1 MDLPSFS
8 VPLVGAGFPSPADEW
23 FEAQLVIGELL
34 VPRPTSTF
42 YARCDGDSME
52 KAGIR
57 HGDILVI
64 DRGLA
69 APHNSIVIASLGTE
83 GYVVKRLLST
93 PAGIVLAADH
103 PGYPSIDVA
112 ELPAWEIWGVV
123 TYAVTAVDPGALL
136 QFTPRQP

>member
-1 MDLPSFS
+1 MDMPSLSLPKAS
-8 VPLVGAGFPSPADEW
+8 AGFPSPADEW
-23 FEAQLVIGELL
+23 FEARLVIGDLL

-42 YARCDGDSME
+42 YARCDGNSME

-64 DRGLA
+64 DRSLA
-69 APHNSIVIASLGTE
+69 ATHNSIVIASLGTG
-83 GYVVKRLLST
+83 GYVVKRLLYT
-93 PAGIVLAADH
+93 PTGIVLAADH
-103 PGYPSIDVA
+103 PDYPRIDVA

-136 QFTPRQP
+136 QLRPQEP

>member
-8 VPLVGAGFPSPADEW
+8 VPLVGAGFPSPADER
-23 FEAQLVIGELL
+23 FEAQLAIGDLL

-64 DRGLA
+64 DRALA
-69 APHNSIVIASLGTE
+69 ATHNSVVIASLGVG

-103 PGYPSIDVA
+103 PGYPTIKVA
-112 ELPAWEIWGVV
+112 ELPTWEVWGVV

-136 QFTPRQP
+136 QLTQRRP

>member
-23 FEAQLVIGELL
+23 FEAQLAIGDLL

-42 YARCDGDSME
+42 YARCDGNSME

-64 DRGLA
+64 DRSLA
-69 APHNSIVIASLGTE
+69 ATHNSIVIASLGTG
-83 GYVVKRLLST
+83 GYVVKRLLYT
-93 PAGIVLAADH
+93 PTGIVLAADH
-103 PGYPSIDVA
+103 PDYPSIDVA

-123 TYAVTAVDPGALL
+123 TYAVPAVDPGALL
-136 QFTPRQP
+136 QLRPQQP

>member
-8 VPLVGAGFPSPADEW
+8 VPLVGAGFPSPAEEW
-23 FEAQLVIGELL
+23 FEAQLAIGDLL

-42 YARCDGDSME
+42 YARCYGDSME
-52 KAGIR
+52 RASIR

-64 DRGLA
+64 DRAVA
-69 APHNSIVIASLGTE
+69 ATHNSIVIVSLGSH
-83 GYVVKRLLST
+83 GYAVKRLLYT

-103 PGYPSIDVA
+103 PGYPDIDVA
-112 ELPAWEIWGVV
+112 GLPAWEIWGVV

-136 QFTPRQP
+136 RFTQRRP

>member
-1 MDLPSFS
+1 MDQPSFS
-8 VPLVGAGFPSPADEW
+8 LPLVGAGFPSPADEW
-23 FEAQLVIGELL
+23 FEARLAIGDLL

-42 YARCDGDSME
+42 YARCEGSSME
-52 KAGIR
+52 RAGIR

-64 DRGLA
+64 DRALVA
-69 APHNSIVIASLGTE
+69 THNSVVIASLGAG

-93 PAGIVLAADH
+93 PAGIVLAADR
-103 PGYPSIDVA
+103 PGYPSINVA
-112 ELPAWEIWGVV
+112 ELPNWEIWGVV

>member
-8 VPLVGAGFPSPADEW
+8 VPLVGAGFPSPTDEW
-23 FEAQLVIGELL
+23 FEAQLVIGDLL

-42 YARCDGDSME
+42 YARCEGSSME
-52 KAGIR
+52 QAGIR

-64 DRGLA
+64 DRALA
-69 APHNSIVIASLGTE
+69 ATHNSVVIASLGVG

-103 PGYPSIDVA
+103 PGYPTIKVA
-112 ELPAWEIWGVV
+112 ELPTWEVWGVV

-136 QFTPRQP
+136 QLTQRRP